1 VHHCRLAE
9 DRLLGERVPVLA
21 RREVHGIGGG
31 DTLLQHTNRF
41 QADGDPETA
50 AGESRRVLEVTGGL
64 APFAYPAHGP
74 QPQLV
79 GGAAAEHH
87 FDELAGGD
95 GVKK

>member
-31 DTLLQHTNRF
+31 DTLLQHTNLF

-64 APFAYPAHGP
+64 AHSRT
-74 QPQLV
+74 QPTARSRSSSEARLPSTISTSL
-79 GGAAAEHH
+79 
-87 FDELAGGD
+87 LAGTG
-95 GVKK
+95 